1 MFLRSTYLC
10 IRIQF
15 IYEIF
20 AQKHSP
26 VSFIWFCMVINTSL
40 WYSIC
45 CYFFSTFTYEPQ
57 GKIRVL
63 FGSEDQSPFCR
74 RGRTLP
80 WRCWRFSV
88 WTGKLG
94 LCVQMAGCWPSPSNQ
109 QQVGRGAESEA
120 GLWLPVVPFP
130 AFPWCQG
137 TSLVLRVWIQ
147 KAAVVEIHLLYWG
160 SANHLT
166 KAAEWGG
173 VITPVIFY
181 FLFP

>member
-45 CYFFSTFTYEPQ
+45 YYFFSTFTYEPQ

-74 RGRTLP
+74 RGHTLP

-109 QQVGRGAESEA
+109 QQVGCGAESEA
-120 GLWLPVVPFP
+120 GLWLPVVPLPCLPFLGARAP
-130 AFPWCQG
+130 PWYFVCG
-137 TSLVLRVWIQ
+137 FRRLLWLRFTCCIG
-147 KAAVVEIHLLYWG
+147 AVQIIWPRLQNEVE
-160 SANHLT
+160 
-166 KAAEWGG
+166 
-173 VITPVIFY
+173 
-181 FLFP
+181 